1 MLTSAAPGLDAAA
14 SAAGLSAADIGGSV
28 RFAGR
33 AAGIRRFSAGL
44 PERSACAPGI
54 GGASSATPAAG
65 APTSGSRRL
74 LRARRASAR
83 HPALHP
89 ASGRQEARPPAPP
102 RRRARRSTPLR
113 PASRLGRFDGE
124 GAAGNGAPA
133 APATGALGTSGA
145 PAGLTT
151 GATPAAGADP
161 LFLRYTAAAS
171 PGIGSSILSGVKSY
185 GPLALGAAGLLSSLS
200 EADKKPAYQS
210 QVNQQADQLSAQGQQ
225 LPILSPERHTAA
237 PAFRLAFSRRT
248 IPAAATIRSQYTR
261 ARGQSGSS
269 AEAQDL
275 ANLSA
280 TTVSQGAQVATN
292 LLQQG
297 VSESEFSAQLYSQ
310 LMSFFNSAERRAVE
324 FDFKLRGFAGRIWDQ
339 EPADS
344 A

>member
-1 MLTSAAPGLDAAA
+1 MG
-14 SAAGLSAADIGGSV
+14 AG
-28 RFAGR
+28 
-33 AAGIRRFSAGL
+33 
-44 PERSACAPGI
+44 
-54 GGASSATPAAG
+54 
-65 APTSGSRRL
+65 
-74 LRARRASAR
+74 
-83 HPALHP
+83 
-89 ASGRQEARPPAPP
+89 
-102 RRRARRSTPLR
+102 ST
-113 PASRLGRFDGE
+113 
-124 GAAGNGAPA
+124 GAPA

-151 GATPAAGADP
+151 GAGGLDTSTVAGATTP
-161 LFLRYTAAAS
+161 VTGGAENVAPTPPPAAS

-225 LPILSPERHTAA
+225 LETYLQNGTLPPGVSAGLQSAHD
-237 PAFRLAFSRRT
+237 S
-248 IPAAATIRSQYTR
+248 AAATIRSQYA

-280 TTVSQGAQVATN
+280 TTVSQGAQIATN

-310 LMSFFNSAERRAVE
+310 LMQTSIQQNAALSK
-324 FDFKLRGFAGRIWDQ
+324 FDFELRGFAGRTRDQ
-339 EPADS
+339 EPANSCLVGDR
-344 A
+344 